1 MQIYIFFFNTK
12 KIENFFLN
20 KLCKLKNKPYYCNR
34 KQNNYAMKNE
44 IILKKGFGDLLFG
57 MQINQVIS
65 QIGNPSEVEEI
76 GEDLEMP
83 ATVLYYE
90 EKGLSLFFENLDQE
104 KLSCINIETEDIL
117 LFGKQIFG
125 KTSKEIV
132 ELMREN
138 KIFEQT
144 MDKEEWGEE
153 RISYE
158 EYAIDFFFL
167 DDKLNSVTLGL

>member
-1 MQIYIFFFNTK
+1 
-12 KIENFFLN
+12 
-20 KLCKLKNKPYYCNR
+20 
-34 KQNNYAMKNE
+34 MKNE
-44 IILKKGFGDLLFG
+44 IILKEGFGELRFG
-57 MQINQVIS
+57 MQINQVINL
-65 QIGNPSEVEEI
+65 IGNPSEVEEI

-117 LFGKQIFG
+117 LFGKQIFD

>member
-1 MQIYIFFFNTK
+1 
-12 KIENFFLN
+12 
-20 KLCKLKNKPYYCNR
+20 
-34 KQNNYAMKNE
+34 MKNE
-44 IILKKGFGDLLFG
+44 IILKEGFGPLRFG
-57 MQINQVIS
+57 MQINSVIDL
-65 QIGNPSEVEEI
+65 IGKPSEVEEI

-104 KLSCINIETEDIL
+104 KLSCINIETEEIF
-117 LFGKQIFG
+117 LFEQQIKN

-167 DDKLNSVTLGL
+167 DDKLNSVTIGL

>member
-1 MQIYIFFFNTK
+1 
-12 KIENFFLN
+12 
-20 KLCKLKNKPYYCNR
+20 
-34 KQNNYAMKNE
+34 MKNE
-44 IILKKGFGDLLFG
+44 IILKEGFGELRFG
-57 MQINQVIS
+57 MQINQVINL
-65 QIGNPSEVEEI
+65 IGNPSEVEEI

-167 DDKLNSVTLGL
+167 DDKLNSITLGL

>member
-1 MQIYIFFFNTK
+1 
-12 KIENFFLN
+12 
-20 KLCKLKNKPYYCNR
+20 
-34 KQNNYAMKNE
+34 MKNE
-44 IILKKGFGDLLFG
+44 IILKEGFGELRFG
-57 MQINQVIS
+57 MQINQVINL
-65 QIGNPSEVEEI
+65 IGNPSEVEEI

-90 EKGLSLFFENLDQE
+90 EKGLSCFFENLEQE
-104 KLSCINIETEDIL
+104 RLSCINIETDEIF
-117 LFGKQIFG
+117 LFGQQI
-125 KTSKEIV
+125 KEKSSEEIV

-167 DDKLNSVTLGL
+167 ENKLNSVTIGI

>member
-1 MQIYIFFFNTK
+1 MQKIFKSKKKTSHSYVISKIIFIIANSNNNT
-12 KIENFFLN
+12 LV
-20 KLCKLKNKPYYCNR
+20 
-34 KQNNYAMKNE
+34 MKNE
-44 IILKKGFGDLLFG
+44 IILKEGFGDLRFG
-57 MQINQVIS
+57 MQINAVIDL
-65 QIGNPSEVEEI
+65 IGKPSEVEEI

-90 EKGLSLFFENLDQE
+90 EEGLSCFFENLEQE
-104 KLSCINIETEDIL
+104 RLSCINIETDEIF
-117 LFGKQIFG
+117 LFGQQI
-125 KTSKEIV
+125 KEKSSEEIV
-132 ELMREN
+132 ELMRKN

-167 DDKLNSVTLGL
+167 ENKLNSVTIGI

>member
-1 MQIYIFFFNTK
+1 
-12 KIENFFLN
+12 
-20 KLCKLKNKPYYCNR
+20 
-34 KQNNYAMKNE
+34 MKNE
-44 IILKKGFGDLLFG
+44 IILKEGFGELRFG
-57 MQINQVIS
+57 MQINQVINL
-65 QIGNPSEVEEI
+65 IGNPSEVEEI

-167 DDKLNSVTLGL
+167 EDKLNSVTLGL

>member
-1 MQIYIFFFNTK
+1 
-12 KIENFFLN
+12 
-20 KLCKLKNKPYYCNR
+20 
-34 KQNNYAMKNE
+34 MKNE
-44 IILKKGFGDLLFG
+44 IILKEGFGPLRFG
-57 MQINQVIS
+57 MQINSVIDL
-65 QIGNPSEVEEI
+65 IGKPSEVEEI

-104 KLSCINIETEDIL
+104 KLSCINIETEEIF
-117 LFGKQIFG
+117 LFEQQIKN

>member
-1 MQIYIFFFNTK
+1 
-12 KIENFFLN
+12 
-20 KLCKLKNKPYYCNR
+20 
-34 KQNNYAMKNE
+34 MKNE
-44 IILKKGFGDLLFG
+44 IILKEGFGELRFG
-57 MQINQVIS
+57 MQINQVINL
-65 QIGNPSEVEEI
+65 IGNPSEVEEI

-90 EKGLSLFFENLDQE
+90 EEGLSCFFENLEQE
-104 KLSCINIETEDIL
+104 RLSCINIETEDIL

-158 EYAIDFFFL
+158 EYAIDFFFT
-167 DDKLNSVTLGL
+167 DDKLKSVTIGL

>member
-1 MQIYIFFFNTK
+1 
-12 KIENFFLN
+12 
-20 KLCKLKNKPYYCNR
+20 
-34 KQNNYAMKNE
+34 MKNE
-44 IILKKGFGDLLFG
+44 IILKEGFGELRFG
-57 MQINQVIS
+57 MQINQVINL
-65 QIGNPSEVEEI
+65 IGNPSEVEEI

-167 DDKLNSVTLGL
+167 DDKLNYVTLGL

>member
-1 MQIYIFFFNTK
+1 M
-12 KIENFFLN
+12 
-20 KLCKLKNKPYYCNR
+20 R
-34 KQNNYAMKNE
+34 
-44 IILKKGFGDLLFG
+44 FG
-57 MQINQVIS
+57 MQINSTIDL
-65 QIGNPSEVEEI
+65 IGKPSEVEEI

-167 DDKLNSVTLGL
+167 ENKLNSVTIGI

>member
-1 MQIYIFFFNTK
+1 
-12 KIENFFLN
+12 
-20 KLCKLKNKPYYCNR
+20 
-34 KQNNYAMKNE
+34 MKNE
-44 IILKKGFGDLLFG
+44 IILKEGFGELRFE
-57 MQINQVIS
+57 MQINQVINL
-65 QIGNPSEVEEI
+65 IGNPSEVEEI

-138 KIFEQT
+138 QIFEQT

>member
-1 MQIYIFFFNTK
+1 
-12 KIENFFLN
+12 
-20 KLCKLKNKPYYCNR
+20 
-34 KQNNYAMKNE
+34 MKNE
-44 IILKKGFGDLLFG
+44 IILKEGFGDLRFG
-57 MQINQVIS
+57 MQINSVIDL
-65 QIGNPSEVEEI
+65 IGKPSEVEEI

-104 KLSCINIETEDIL
+104 RLSCINIETEDIL

-158 EYAIDFFFL
+158 ECAIDFFFT
-167 DDKLNSVTLGL
+167 DDKLKSVTIGL

>member
-1 MQIYIFFFNTK
+1 
-12 KIENFFLN
+12 
-20 KLCKLKNKPYYCNR
+20 
-34 KQNNYAMKNE
+34 MKNE
-44 IILKKGFGDLLFG
+44 IILKEGFGELRFG
-57 MQINQVIS
+57 MQINQVINL
-65 QIGNPSEVEEI
+65 IGNPSEVEEI

-104 KLSCINIETEDIL
+104 KLSCINIETDEIL
-117 LFGKQIFG
+117 LFNQQIKG

-132 ELMREN
+132 DLMREN
-138 KIFEQT
+138 QIFEQT

-167 DDKLNSVTLGL
+167 EDKLNSVTLGL

>member
-1 MQIYIFFFNTK
+1 
-12 KIENFFLN
+12 
-20 KLCKLKNKPYYCNR
+20 
-34 KQNNYAMKNE
+34 MKNE
-44 IILKKGFGDLLFG
+44 IILKEGFGELRFG
-57 MQINQVIS
+57 MQINQVINL
-65 QIGNPSEVEEI
+65 IGNPSEVEEI

-138 KIFEQT
+138 QIFEQT

-167 DDKLNSVTLGL
+167 EDKLNSVTLGL

>member
-1 MQIYIFFFNTK
+1 
-12 KIENFFLN
+12 
-20 KLCKLKNKPYYCNR
+20 
-34 KQNNYAMKNE
+34 MKNE
-44 IILKKGFGDLLFG
+44 IILKEGFGELRFG
-57 MQINQVIS
+57 MQINQVINL
-65 QIGNPSEVEEI
+65 IGNPSEVEEI

-90 EKGLSLFFENLDQE
+90 EKGLSLFFENLNQE

-138 KIFEQT
+138 QIFEQT

>member
-1 MQIYIFFFNTK
+1 
-12 KIENFFLN
+12 
-20 KLCKLKNKPYYCNR
+20 
-34 KQNNYAMKNE
+34 MKNE
-44 IILKKGFGDLLFG
+44 IILKEGFGPLRFG
-57 MQINQVIS
+57 MQINSVIDL
-65 QIGNPSEVEEI
+65 IGKPSEVEEI

-104 KLSCINIETEDIL
+104 KLSCINIETEEIF
-117 LFGKQIFG
+117 LFEQQIKN

-167 DDKLNSVTLGL
+167 EDKLNSVTIGL

>member
-1 MQIYIFFFNTK
+1 
-12 KIENFFLN
+12 
-20 KLCKLKNKPYYCNR
+20 
-34 KQNNYAMKNE
+34 MKNE
-44 IILKKGFGDLLFG
+44 IILKEGFGELRFG

-104 KLSCINIETEDIL
+104 RLSCINIETEDIL

>member
-1 MQIYIFFFNTK
+1 
-12 KIENFFLN
+12 
-20 KLCKLKNKPYYCNR
+20 
-34 KQNNYAMKNE
+34 MKNE
-44 IILKKGFGDLLFG
+44 IILKEGFGELRFG
-57 MQINQVIS
+57 MQINQVINL
-65 QIGNPSEVEEI
+65 IGNPSEVEEI

-90 EKGLSLFFENLDQE
+90 EEGLSCFFENLDQE

-167 DDKLNSVTLGL
+167 EDKLNSVTLGL

>member
-1 MQIYIFFFNTK
+1 
-12 KIENFFLN
+12 
-20 KLCKLKNKPYYCNR
+20 
-34 KQNNYAMKNE
+34 MKNE
-44 IILKKGFGDLLFG
+44 IILKEGFGELRFG
-57 MQINQVIS
+57 MQINQVINL
-65 QIGNPSEVEEI
+65 IGNPSEVEEI

-138 KIFEQT
+138 QIFEQT

>member
-1 MQIYIFFFNTK
+1 
-12 KIENFFLN
+12 
-20 KLCKLKNKPYYCNR
+20 
-34 KQNNYAMKNE
+34 MKNE
-44 IILKKGFGDLLFG
+44 IILKEGFGELRFG
-57 MQINQVIS
+57 MQINQVINL
-65 QIGNPSEVEEI
+65 IGNPSEVEEI

-104 KLSCINIETEDIL
+104 RLSCINIETEDII

>member
-1 MQIYIFFFNTK
+1 
-12 KIENFFLN
+12 
-20 KLCKLKNKPYYCNR
+20 
-34 KQNNYAMKNE
+34 MKNE

>member
-1 MQIYIFFFNTK
+1 
-12 KIENFFLN
+12 
-20 KLCKLKNKPYYCNR
+20 
-34 KQNNYAMKNE
+34 MKNE
-44 IILKKGFGDLLFG
+44 IILKEGFGELRFG
-57 MQINQVIS
+57 MQINQVINLIS
-65 QIGNPSEVEEI
+65 NPSEVEEI